1 MDLALIIC
9 TVAIAVLL
17 IVTIVMV
24 SGLRRSVSSGV
35 NASMQ
40 ELADRIRQSDRDS
53 SEMLDKRLRETAD
66 LQDKRI
72 KENNENVDRRLAD
85 MSKRISDMAVE
96 NEQKLDS
103 VRTTMETKITALT
116 EDNNRQLDRMRET
129 VDEKLQKTLNERIS
143 KSFELVNQ
151 RLQDVTEGI
160 GAMKNIAKDVNGLS
174 NVLSNVKTRGIL
186 GEVQLGA
193 ILKEI
198 LSPDQYEENV
208 NVVGHGRDVVEFAVK
223 FPGEGSDT
231 VYLPIDSKFPGET
244 YQKYR
249 DALESGGKAA
259 ITAAGKTLDAEIKK
273 EAKDISS
280 KYIAPPKTTD
290 FAIMFLPFEGLYAE
304 VINRGFVETLQR
316 DYKVVIAGPTTMS
329 ALLNSLQMGF
339 KTLAIQKRTSEV
351 WDTLADVKTEFATFA
366 DVLTK
371 TQKNLDQASDNLDK
385 LIGVRTRKINKSLA
399 SVTTMPVPGS
409 DNIIEAESAAPAD
422 GPVTADHETE
432 EDEG

>member
-1 MDLALIIC
+1 MDYILFIC
-9 TVAIAVLL
+9 VIAAVVLL
-17 IVTIVMV
+17 IVMIVRV
-24 SGLRRSVSSGV
+24 SGVRRSVSADVAS
-35 NASMQ
+35 SMQ
-40 ELADRIRQSDRDS
+40 DLAERIRQSDRDS
-53 SEMLDKRLRETAD
+53 SEMLDKRLAETAD

-72 KENNENVDRRLAD
+72 RENNENIDRRLQD

-96 NEQKLDS
+96 NEQKLDN
-103 VRTTMETKITALT
+103 VRKTMETRINALT
-116 EDNNRQLDRMRET
+116 EDNNRQLDKMRET
-129 VDEKLQKTLNERIS
+129 VDEKLQKTLNDRIS

-208 NVVGHGRDVVEFAVK
+208 NVTGRGERVEFAVK
-223 FPGEGSDT
+223 FPGEGSEV

-249 DALESGGKAA
+249 DAVESGDKSE
-259 ITAAGKTLDAEIKK
+259 IEAAGKALDNVIKS
-273 EAKDISS
+273 EAKDIST
-280 KYIAPPKTTD
+280 KYIEPPKTTD

-339 KTLAIQKRTSEV
+339 KTLAIQKHTSEV
-351 WDTLADVKTEFATFA
+351 WDTLAAVKTEFGNFQE
-366 DVLTK
+366 VLTK
-371 TQKNLDQASDNLDK
+371 TQKNLDQASDNLGK
-385 LIGVRTRKINKSLA
+385 LIGTRTRKINKKLEDVS
-399 SVTTMPVPGS
+399 TM
-409 DNIIEAESAAPAD
+409 SAAEAGRMLGTD
-422 GPVTADHETE
+422 GFGSTDDAISVDFETK
-432 EDEG
+432 EDD